1 MKEAFHR
8 LPGALGA
15 GSDGSWVLSPLCDS
29 WKVTKICFAPSCCDL
44 GSLLLYYLLIP
55 VLDQS
60 RGSSQLCC
68 QLSTPELPLMI
79 TSQINNNFLSLFWV
93 LAHPHSHSPCREFG
107 VELNWQVLFQILE
120 KQLPFGFS
128 EEWSGDHFQIFIYG
142 FHVWVTSISFT
153 LLGSV
158 SHSQILLSTWKY
170 FKVKEYMT
178 ENSLGYPFQ
187 PPLCH
192 GFLIFVFS
200 LQPQSPSWDLV
211 LPLQRPTGHFS

>member
-1 MKEAFHR
+1 MRKGVWEAYGILVWLVWGRVRRWGEAKSWLKLLPPEFMKEAFHR

-29 WKVTKICFAPSCCDL
+29 WKVTKIRFAPSCCDL
-44 GSLLLYYLLIP
+44 GSLLLYLLIP

-107 VELNWQVLFQILE
+107 VE
-120 KQLPFGFS
+120 
-128 EEWSGDHFQIFIYG
+128 
-142 FHVWVTSISFT
+142 
-153 LLGSV
+153 
-158 SHSQILLSTWKY
+158 
-170 FKVKEYMT
+170 
-178 ENSLGYPFQ
+178 SL
-187 PPLCH
+187 
-192 GFLIFVFS
+192 
-200 LQPQSPSWDLV
+200 
-211 LPLQRPTGHFS
+211 